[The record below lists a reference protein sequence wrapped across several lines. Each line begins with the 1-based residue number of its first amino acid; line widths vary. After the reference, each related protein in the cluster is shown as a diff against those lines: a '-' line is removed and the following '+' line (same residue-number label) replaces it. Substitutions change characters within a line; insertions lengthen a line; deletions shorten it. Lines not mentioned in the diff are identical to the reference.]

1 MPGRQYLPHHR
12 PNETVGLHFEGQ
24 HYHVT
29 IGYFADGR
37 PGEVFCRGAKIGS
50 GMDLLIDDACVILS
64 MLLQHGAEPMAL
76 ARSIG
81 RLGGDASASIIG
93 ALADIVAREA
103 GAPDEAPAEHMRPP
117 NEERSHG

>member
-1 MPGRQYLPHHR
+1 MMPPAPARRRRLPNRR
-12 PNETVGLHFEGQ
+12 PNETADLLFEG
-24 HYHVT
+24 HRYHVT
-29 IGYFADGR
+29 IGYFTDGR

-64 MLLQHGAEPMAL
+64 LLLQHGAEPMAL

-93 ALADIVAREA
+93 ALVDLVAGNTEAREE
-103 GAPDEAPAEHMRPP
+103 GP
-117 NEERSHG
+117 S